1 MAASQSG
8 QNHFAR
14 VFVGPNTVI
23 GSAFAQQSGAM
34 AGRGIAT
41 SAAAHAGVG
50 LPTLGNTNMK
60 FNSSRWTRSAAEAEG
75 LSIFDMKGAMSAIQ
89 DGPDDAAKKRAHPAA
104 IAHAAR
110 VARAQ
115 QMGASWFGF
124 KVFPDLT
131 PGRAFMW
138 GTILA
143 VYAVGASTM
152 IAAQSLDI
160 KSVDDIK
167 VKMQAAFAPYRE
179 ALKETGYATRG
190 QMELQQSP
198 QALQTLS
205 SFGQNLR
212 RALAN

>member
-1 MAASQSG
+1 MATSQSG
-8 QNHFAR
+8 QNHIAR
-14 VFVGPNTVI
+14 VLVRPNTII
-23 GSAFAQQSGAM
+23 GSAFAQPSGGM
-34 AGRGIAT
+34 AARGLAT
-41 SAAAHAGVG
+41 SSSAHAGVG

-60 FNSSRWTRSAAEAEG
+60 FNSSRWTRSAEAEG

-124 KVFPDLT
+124 KLFPDLT

-138 GTILA
+138 GSILA
-143 VYAVGASTM
+143 VYAVGAS
-152 IAAQSLDI
+152 AAICARALDI
-160 KSVDDIK
+160 GSVDDIK
-167 VKMQAAFAPYRE
+167 VKMQTAFAPYKE
-179 ALKETGYATRG
+179 ALKETGCATRG
-190 QMELQQSP
+190 QMELQKSP
-198 QALQTLS
+198 EALQTMS

>member
-1 MAASQSG
+1 MNTSHSG

-14 VFVGPNTVI
+14 VLVGPNTVI

-41 SAAAHAGVG
+41 SATAHAGVG

-60 FNSSRWTRSAAEAEG
+60 FNSSRWTRSAEAEG

-124 KVFPDLT
+124 KLFPDLT

-138 GTILA
+138 GSIAAL
-143 VYAVGASTM
+143 YAVGASSM
-152 IAAQSLDI
+152 IVARALDI
-160 KSVDDIK
+160 QSVDDIK
-167 VKMQAAFAPYRE
+167 VKMQAAFAPYKD
-179 ALKETGYATRG
+179 ALKETGCATRG
-190 QMELQQSP
+190 QMELQKSP
-198 QALQTLS
+198 EALQS
-205 SFGQNLR
+205 MASFGQNLR